1 MIRELLCV
9 VMGLLCGPVT
19 LSAQEQVKGEVRAD
33 VVSHYMWRGLDK
45 GGFSVQPQAT
55 VRWQGLSLQMYG
67 SAGLNKEDNDE
78 LDLSLRYERAGFSI
92 GVTDYWQTGI
102 DPKDRYLYYSQRHGA
117 HRFEGTVGYTCP
129 YGSLHAYT
137 MFGGNDF
144 KRSGKRA
151 YSTYVELS
159 VPFELGGIKWTARA
173 GMSPFESAGYDE
185 IFNDVGF
192 FGDETHVEPHY
203 TYADGAACVLA
214 SLRATREITLHDLRI
229 PVFAELHGNP
239 YLQKATLVF
248 GLSIVFF

>member
-92 GVTDYWQTGI
+92 
-102 DPKDRYLYYSQRHGA
+102 S
-117 HRFEGTVGYTCP
+117 VGYTCP

-159 VPFELGGIKWTARA
+159 VPFELGGINWTARA